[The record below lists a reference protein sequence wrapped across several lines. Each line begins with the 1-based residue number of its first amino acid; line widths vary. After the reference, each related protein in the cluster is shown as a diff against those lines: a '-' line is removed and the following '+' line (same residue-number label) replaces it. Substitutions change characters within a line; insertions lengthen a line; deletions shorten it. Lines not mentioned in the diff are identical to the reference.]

1 MESYSCDRWACRW
14 CRQMQQKPQVTCGF
28 WQCLYSAATKSK
40 FSWDYSWGPWWRT
53 YTSSG
58 KHCYFLFYIGFFV
71 RLRIIVMCLLSL
83 LFFNITSSSFILS
96 TNTSIA
102 RPTTLHNVIFH
113 LPSKLGALHHC
124 IQVYEWFY
132 NVFTSFVH
140 SHNILPH
147 PYHRFFYSTRYCQRI
162 TPNYH
167 YIIYC
172 FSYTPSLHLL
182 WLRAFPNTTFLQ
194 YH

>member
-1 MESYSCDRWACRW
+1 
-14 CRQMQQKPQVTCGF
+14 
-28 WQCLYSAATKSK
+28 
-40 FSWDYSWGPWWRT
+40 
-53 YTSSG
+53 
-58 KHCYFLFYIGFFV
+58 
-71 RLRIIVMCLLSL
+71 MCLLSL

-182 WLRAFPNTTFLQ
+182 
-194 YH
+194 